1 MLEDKFLI
9 KIEEQEKNIK
19 EYSNIYSILGT
30 FRLISMIGLIYFIY
44 KALNSSVYSKYLGL
58 SILMT
63 GIFIA
68 LIIKHS
74 NIKNKLK
81 FSKEMIS
88 INKRYID
95 RINGEWIKFQDKGE
109 EFISEEHPYS
119 GDLDIVG
126 KESLFQ
132 LINTTNTKDG
142 RDNLAKLLLELNKD
156 KDEIILNQKVVKELG
171 KKLNFCQSLEYITG
185 KHKEKLKSIEKLMKY
200 IKENDVLIK
209 SKIIKNILYIMP
221 LITVPISLGIIIL
234 KFKSLYVLVGIL
246 GILQC
251 LIWMFKAL
259 KINAIL
265 QSIDKLKYN
274 FQTYSKVLKLIEK
287 EEVECEKLK
296 SIKEL
301 LFNDKESSIKAIKE
315 LNIIS
320 EKVNLRYNGV
330 LYIVLNVLFLW
341 DYQCVFSLEN
351 WKLKYNQKI
360 EKWLNAIGEIESLAS
375 LAVLTHINGKI
386 SFPNIYD
393 YYAKTGLNK
402 NAQFNSLSD
411 KEKSESEKDSYANFK
426 SQYNEDLKI
435 ECKNIGHPLINR
447 KDRVCNDLTMK
458 NNIFLITGS
467 NMSGKTTFL
476 RTLGINL
483 VLAYS
488 GAPVCAEEM
497 SSSIMDIYTSMRIT
511 DDLKGGIS
519 TFYREL
525 IKIKNIINYSKNKNP
540 MIFLI
545 DEIFRGTNSKDRY
558 IGAKN
563 VLLNLNRPWIIGG
576 LTTHD
581 LELCVLD
588 KDERIK
594 NYHFSEYYKNNEIY
608 FDYKIK
614 KGQSTTT
621 NAKYLMNMVGIEI
634 LEE

>member
-1 MLEDKFLI
+1 MLENKFLT
-9 KIEEQEKNIK
+9 KIEEQKKNIK

-30 FRLISMIGLIYFIY
+30 LRLISMIGLIYFIY
-44 KALNSSVYSKYLGL
+44 KVLNSNFYSKYLWL
-58 SILMT
+58 SILMA

-81 FSKEMIS
+81 FSKEMIN
-88 INKRYID
+88 INKKYVD
-95 RINGEWIKFQDKGE
+95 RINGQWTEFQDRGE
-109 EFISEEHPYS
+109 EFISEDHPYS

-142 RDNLAKLLLELNKD
+142 RNNLAKLLLDPNKD
-156 KDEIILNQKVVKELG
+156 KDEIILKQRAVKELG
-171 KKLNFCQSLEYITG
+171 EKLEFCQNLEYTTG
-185 KHKEKLKSIEKLMKY
+185 KYKEKLKSTEKLMKY
-200 IKENDVLIK
+200 ITENSVLIK
-209 SKIIKNILYIMP
+209 SKVIKNILYIMP
-221 LITVPISLGIIIL
+221 LITVPLSLGVIIL
-234 KFKSLYVLVGIL
+234 KLKKLYILVGVL
-246 GILQC
+246 GIVQC
-251 LIWMFKAL
+251 LIWMLKAL
-259 KINAIL
+259 KINSIL

-287 EEVECEKLK
+287 EEVECKKLK
-296 SIKEL
+296 NIKKV
-301 LFNDKESSIKAIKE
+301 LFNEKESSIKAIKE

-320 EKVNLRYNGV
+320 EKVNLRYNGI
-330 LYIVLNVLFLW
+330 LYIVLNIFFLW
-341 DYQCVFSLEN
+341 DYQCVFSLEA
-351 WKLKYNQKI
+351 WKLKYGDKI
-360 EKWLNAIGEIESLAS
+360 EKWLNGIGEIESLAS
-375 LAVLTHINGKI
+375 LAVLTHINDKI
-386 SFPNIYD
+386 YFPNIHD
-393 YYAKTGLNK
+393 SDEKTSLNK
-402 NAQFNSLSD
+402 NTQLNNLNGENF
-411 KEKSESEKDSYANFK
+411 KSEKDSYPNLK
-426 SQYNEDLKI
+426 LGYGDNLKI
-435 ECKNIGHPLINR
+435 ECKNIGHPLINI

-458 NNIFLITGS
+458 NNILLVTGS

-525 IKIKNIINYSKNKNP
+525 IKIKNIINHSKNKKP

-563 VLLNLNRPWIIGG
+563 VLLSLNKPWIIGG

-581 LELCVLD
+581 LELCILD
-588 KDERIK
+588 KEERIK

-614 KGQSTTT
+614 KGRSTTT

-634 LEE
+634 LEK

>member
-1 MLEDKFLI
+1 MLENKFLT
-9 KIEEQEKNIK
+9 KIEEQKKNIK

-30 FRLISMIGLIYFIY
+30 LRLISMIGLIYFIY
-44 KALNSSVYSKYLGL
+44 KVLNSNFYSKYLWL
-58 SILMT
+58 SILMA

-81 FSKEMIS
+81 FSKEMIN
-88 INKRYID
+88 INKKYVD
-95 RINGEWIKFQDKGE
+95 RINGQWTEFQDRGE
-109 EFISEEHPYS
+109 EFISEDHPYS

-142 RDNLAKLLLELNKD
+142 RNNLAKLLLDPKKD
-156 KDEIILNQKVVKELG
+156 KDEIILKQRAVKELG
-171 KKLNFCQSLEYITG
+171 EKLEFCQNLEYTTG
-185 KHKEKLKSIEKLMKY
+185 KYKEKLKSTEKLMKY
-200 IKENDVLIK
+200 ITENSVLIK
-209 SKIIKNILYIMP
+209 SKVIKNILYIMP
-221 LITVPISLGIIIL
+221 LITVPLSLGVIIL
-234 KFKSLYVLVGIL
+234 KLKKLYILVGVL
-246 GILQC
+246 GIVQC
-251 LIWMFKAL
+251 LIWMLKAL
-259 KINAIL
+259 KINSIL

-287 EEVECEKLK
+287 EEVECKKLK
-296 SIKEL
+296 NIKKV
-301 LFNDKESSIKAIKE
+301 LFNEKESSIKAIKE

-320 EKVNLRYNGV
+320 EKVNLRYNGI
-330 LYIVLNVLFLW
+330 LYIVLNIFFLW
-341 DYQCVFSLEN
+341 DYQCVFSLEA
-351 WKLKYNQKI
+351 WKLKYGDKI
-360 EKWLNAIGEIESLAS
+360 EKWLNGIGEIESLAS
-375 LAVLTHINGKI
+375 LAVLTHINDKI
-386 SFPNIYD
+386 YFPNIHD
-393 YYAKTGLNK
+393 SDEKTSLNK
-402 NAQFNSLSD
+402 NTQLNNLNGENF
-411 KEKSESEKDSYANFK
+411 KSEKDSYPNLK
-426 SQYNEDLKI
+426 LGYGDNLKI
-435 ECKNIGHPLINR
+435 ECKNIGHPLINI

-458 NNIFLITGS
+458 NNILLVTGS

-525 IKIKNIINYSKNKNP
+525 IKIKNIINHSKNKKP

-563 VLLNLNRPWIIGG
+563 VLLNLNKPWIIGG

-581 LELCVLD
+581 LELCILD
-588 KDERIK
+588 KEERIK

-634 LEE
+634 LEK

>member
-1 MLEDKFLI
+1 MLENKFLT
-9 KIEEQEKNIK
+9 KIEEQKKNIK

-30 FRLISMIGLIYFIY
+30 LRLISMIGLIYFIY
-44 KALNSSVYSKYLGL
+44 KVLNSNFYSKYLWL
-58 SILMT
+58 SILMA

-81 FSKEMIS
+81 FSKEMIN
-88 INKRYID
+88 INKKYVD
-95 RINGEWIKFQDKGE
+95 RINGQWTEFQDRGE
-109 EFISEEHPYS
+109 EFISEDHPYS

-142 RDNLAKLLLELNKD
+142 RNNLAKLLLDPNKD
-156 KDEIILNQKVVKELG
+156 KDEIILKQRAVKELG
-171 KKLNFCQSLEYITG
+171 EKLEFCQNLEYTTG
-185 KHKEKLKSIEKLMKY
+185 KYKEKLKSTEKLMKY
-200 IKENDVLIK
+200 ITENSVLIK
-209 SKIIKNILYIMP
+209 SKVIKNILYIMP
-221 LITVPISLGIIIL
+221 LITVPLSLGVIIL
-234 KFKSLYVLVGIL
+234 KLKKLYILVGVL
-246 GILQC
+246 GIVQC
-251 LIWMFKAL
+251 LIWMLKAL
-259 KINAIL
+259 RINSIL

-287 EEVECEKLK
+287 EEVECKKLK
-296 SIKEL
+296 NIKKV
-301 LFNDKESSIKAIKE
+301 LFNEKESSIKAIKE

-320 EKVNLRYNGV
+320 EKVNLRYNGI
-330 LYIVLNVLFLW
+330 LYIVLNIFFLW
-341 DYQCVFSLEN
+341 DYQCVFSLEA
-351 WKLKYNQKI
+351 WKLKYGDKI
-360 EKWLNAIGEIESLAS
+360 EKWLNGIGEIESLAS
-375 LAVLTHINGKI
+375 LAVLTHINDKI
-386 SFPNIYD
+386 YFPNIHD
-393 YYAKTGLNK
+393 SDEKTSLNK
-402 NAQFNSLSD
+402 NTQLNNLNGENF
-411 KEKSESEKDSYANFK
+411 KSEKDSYPNLK
-426 SQYNEDLKI
+426 LGYGDNLKI
-435 ECKNIGHPLINR
+435 ECKNIGHPLINI

-458 NNIFLITGS
+458 NNILLVTGS

-525 IKIKNIINYSKNKNP
+525 IKIKNIINHSKNKKT

-563 VLLNLNRPWIIGG
+563 VLLNLNKPWIIGG

-581 LELCVLD
+581 LELCILD
-588 KDERIK
+588 KEERIK

-634 LEE
+634 LEK

>member
-1 MLEDKFLI
+1 MLEDIFLNNV
-9 KIEEQEKNIK
+9 KKYEKNIK
-19 EYSNIYSILGT
+19 NYSNIYSIVGT
-30 FRLISMIGLIYFIY
+30 ARLIAIISLIYFIY
-44 KALNSSVYSKYLGL
+44 KASNSSTYSKYLCL
-58 SILMT
+58 SILIT
-63 GIFIA
+63 CIFIV
-68 LIIKHS
+68 LIIKHI

-81 FSKEMIS
+81 FSKEMIN

-95 RINGEWIKFQDKGE
+95 RINGKWIEFQDQGN
-109 EFISEEHPYS
+109 EFISKDHPYS

-132 LINTTNTKDG
+132 LINTTNTKEG
-142 RDNLAKLLLELNKD
+142 RDNLAKLLLETNKD
-156 KDEIILNQKVVKELG
+156 NNEIILNQSAVKELG
-171 KKLNFCQSLEYITG
+171 EKLNFCQILEYTTG
-185 KHKEKLKSIEKLMKY
+185 KYKDKLKSTEKLIEY
-200 IKENDVLIK
+200 INENNVLIK
-209 SKIIKNILYIMP
+209 NKIIKKILYIMP
-221 LITVPISLGIIIL
+221 LITVPISLAIIIL
-234 KFKSLYVLVGIL
+234 KFKNLYILLGVL
-246 GILQC
+246 GIIQC
-251 LIWMFKAL
+251 LVWMIKAL
-259 KINAIL
+259 KINNIL
-265 QSIDKLKYN
+265 KSIDKLKYN

-287 EEVECEKLK
+287 EDVKCEKLNN
-296 SIKEL
+296 IKKI

-315 LNIIS
+315 LNVIS
-320 EKVNLRYNGV
+320 EKVNLRYGGNGV

-351 WKLKYNQKI
+351 WKLKYGNKI
-360 EKWLNAIGEIESLAS
+360 KGWLNAIGEVESLAS
-375 LAVLTHINGKI
+375 LAVLTHINDKI

-393 YYAKTGLNK
+393 YKKINLNK
-402 NAQFNSLSD
+402 DIQFNSLSD
-411 KEKSESEKDSYANFK
+411 NKKYNFQKNFYENLKSE
-426 SQYNEDLKI
+426 YNGDLKI

-447 KDRVCNDLTMK
+447 DDRVCNDLKMK
-458 NNIFLITGS
+458 NNIILITGS

-497 SSSIMDIYTSMRIT
+497 SVSIMDIYTSMRIT

-525 IKIKNIINYSKNKNP
+525 IKIKNIISYSKNKKP

-563 VLLNLNRPWIIGG
+563 VLLNLNKPWIIGG

-581 LELCVLD
+581 LELCALD

-614 KGQSTTT
+614 NGQSKTT

-634 LEE
+634 LE